1 MRVNEKAY
9 ISGRISSQ
17 PWKNVKKAFAF
28 GCMVAKKKGYEPISP
43 LAGEKGKNWQ
53 WQDFMLDDLKKLS
66 ECSKM
71 FVLGSPEEVKE
82 SYGVQIELLWARKL
96 GIEVTYIANEEMERM
111 NLKPLTEDNSFTQ
124 FMNSLPKWDGKDRVL
139 EFENFVS
146 MSLIVYSGGG
156 CGTSCISKLIIE
168 ACKKNTDIVFCGIQ
182 GIGKST
188 LLRWLYPFE
197 QTEITSPYHRTE
209 AKEIPNGSILIETTH
224 ELKNVRKKTS
234 YCYFRQIDLSYTQ
247 IDIKQL
253 YAQVLAEA
261 KEE

>member
-1 MRVNEKAY
+1 MTTIRKAY

-17 PWKNVKKAFAF
+17 PWEQVKRLFTY
-28 GCMVAKKKGYEPISP
+28 GCKYAESMGYEAVSP
-43 LAGEKGKNWQ
+43 LEGEKGKEWQ

-71 FVLGSPEEVKE
+71 FVLGTPEEVTK

-96 GIEVTYIANEEMERM
+96 GIEVTYLANKRM
-111 NLKPLTEDNSFTQ
+111 NLRPFTEDNSFIQ
-124 FMNSLPKWDGKDRVL
+124 FMNSLPEWDGKDRVV

-168 ACKKNTDIVFCGIQ
+168 VCKKNTDIVFCGIQ
-182 GIGKST
+182 GMGKST

-209 AKEIPNGSILIETTH
+209 AREIPNGSILIETTH
-224 ELKNVRKKTS
+224 ELKNIRKKTS
-234 YCYFRQIDLSYTQ
+234 YCYFRQIDLAYTQ

-261 KEE
+261 KEER